1 MTKRRSAVMDRIP
14 QVLPVRSL
22 EAALPLY
29 RDGLGFALVQ
39 MTPWTATLQKA
50 GTGER
55 LDLYVAP
62 GRGAAEISVDDVSGA
77 VAAVLR
83 KGGEVRSSL
92 LNLAADRCVVCIDPD
107 GNRLALIDC
116 SISAH
121 S

>member
-1 MTKRRSAVMDRIP
+1 MTKRRSAVMDRKP

-55 LDLYVAP
+55 LDLWVPP
-62 GRGAAEISVDDVSGA
+62 GGGAAEISVDDVPGG
-77 VAAVLR
+77 VAGVLR
-83 KGGEVRSSL
+83 RGGEVRPSL
-92 LNLAADRCVVCIDPD
+92 LIWAAAGCVVCIDPD
-107 GNRLALIDC
+107 GNRLDLIE
-116 SISAH
+116 
-121 S
+121 